1 MLNPY
6 DKIKEM
12 QSFKG
17 DLHIHTN
24 RSDGIASPQ
33 DMYAK
38 LRECKFNFCCLAD
51 HDLPGDTPHFEDSL
65 LALCGQELSD
75 DNGHIVA
82 LSSEINRK
90 QYDTISGQLIAVRE
104 SGGFSILNHPKIR
117 EFVSDQSPTYT
128 ASRLVNELAGLFGGI
143 EVYTHNVGSGFK
155 LAIDRL
161 DVVWTSML
169 NQQIKPEDFK
179 PVWAFGSS
187 DSHATRHI
195 TPNVGIMVWAD
206 DLNEKSIMNSIRKGS
221 FYSLA
226 NSKSRFKKIE
236 LRGNIL
242 RVVSDD
248 AIMIRMIKRA
258 ALPVSVVSSNE
269 TGELELVYHI
279 NGDEGYLRIEA
290 MDDQG
295 NCAYSNPILIG
306 SCDD

>member
-12 QSFKG
+12 RSFKG

-24 RSDGIASPQ
+24 LSDGIASPQ
-33 DMYAK
+33 GMYAR
-38 LRECKFNFCCLAD
+38 LRTCGFDFCCLAD
-51 HDLPGDTPHFEDSL
+51 HDLPGSAPHFEDSL
-65 LALCGQELSD
+65 LALRGQELSD
-75 DNGHIVA
+75 ENGHVVA
-82 LSSEINRK
+82 LLSEINRK
-90 QYDTISGQLIAVRE
+90 QYATISAQLIAVRE

-128 ASRLVNELAGLFGGI
+128 ASRLINELAGLFDGI
-143 EVYTHNVGSGFK
+143 EIYTHNVGSGFK

-161 DVVWTSML
+161 DVVWSSTL
-169 NQQIKPEDFK
+169 NQQIKSEEFK
-179 PVWAFGSS
+179 PVWAFASS
-187 DSHATRHI
+187 DGHAVRHI
-195 TPNVGIMVWAD
+195 TSNVGIMVWAD

-226 NSKSRFKKIE
+226 NAKSRFKKIE
-236 LRGNIL
+236 VVGNTL

-248 AIMIRMIKRA
+248 TIMIRLIKRA
-258 ALPVSVVSSNE
+258 ALPVSVISSNDA
-269 TGELELVYHI
+269 GELELVYQI
-279 NGDEGYLRIEA
+279 NGDEGYVRIEA

-306 SCDD
+306 GSDD